1 MEVNIEIKPA
11 DRSNFTEFSMDMFD
25 RFQEVRNVYRIEN
38 GILVLK
44 NHPFTETWSPERK
57 REKASAN
64 VLFPTART
72 AANRAAR
79 FAKPWRTERFQR
91 KDGRRSAGWRM
102 KTNGARSERTRR

>member
-1 MEVNIEIKPA
+1 MQTGGIREVDAKG
-11 DRSNFTEFSMDMFD
+11 RHTTT
-25 RFQEVRNVYRIEN
+25 
-38 GILVLK
+38 
-44 NHPFTETWSPERK
+44 H
-57 REKASAN
+57 RELFELDGVSLIDTPGLRELGMIDA
-64 VLFPTART
+64 FPTART